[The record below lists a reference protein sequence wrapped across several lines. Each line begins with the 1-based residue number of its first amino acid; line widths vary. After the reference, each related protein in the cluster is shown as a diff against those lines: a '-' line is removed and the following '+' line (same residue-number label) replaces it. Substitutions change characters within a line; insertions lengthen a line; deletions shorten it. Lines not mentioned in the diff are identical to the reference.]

1 MSNSGIL
8 MLDISII
15 DTNNMD
21 ALTNRLNI
29 GQEKMKWKSHFDNHL
44 IAKEVFN
51 MKYKFELWNYDFFAY
66 EEAERHLND
75 MSERGWDI
83 VGITLEWLPI
93 GVYQRRLQNK
103 KKRYSIVPVEE
114 DDHDF
119 YVACEDA
126 GWHKVRTIRGGLC
139 IFEAQGDFAKPLF
152 SDEMTKYQNL
162 IEVMETNNPVS
173 SFILTL
179 ILLLFIFFQDFKT
192 DWGSPG
198 YYVLAGICLMG
209 LVANV
214 VGIKEYLFHKKA
226 AEYAEE
232 GIILEKSSFYLKFN
246 IVSFGAAAITWIGLL
261 LYLTHYYITIYPS
274 ILGTILTAATPFVF
288 LFGSFI
294 RAAKHFDVTGVL
306 LMYISIV
313 SPGFVFLLVDGV

>member
-192 DWGSPG
+192 GWGSPG

-232 GIILEKSSFYLKFN
+232 GIILVKFLSEVQYCFIWCRGN
-246 IVSFGAAAITWIGLL
+246 NLDRAAAVFDSL
-261 LYLTHYYITIYPS
+261 LYYYLS
-274 ILGTILTAATPFVF
+274 Q
-288 LFGSFI
+288 
-294 RAAKHFDVTGVL
+294 HFRNHTYGCNTVC
-306 LMYISIV
+306 ISLRQFYTC
-313 SPGFVFLLVDGV
+313 SKTF